1 MTGIVKNVV
10 VFGGLFLLAAFGYY
24 LFVLRDTT
32 TTGVSTA
39 SVDLASV
46 AEREAFVRSLQELQ
60 SIQLNTAV
68 FSDSRF
74 SQLVDNNT
82 PLQEVPV
89 GRVNPFAPAN

>member
-89 GRVNPFAPAN
+89 GRVNPFAPSN